1 MQPGETISKV
11 YCMKFKDKVQTL
23 IGELSR
29 VSLDSLEQIFL
40 RKRVKEIENNYF
52 LEDGHTVL
60 TIALKM
66 IQ

>member
-40 RKRVKEIENNYF
+40 RKRVKEIENIYF

>member
-1 MQPGETISKV
+1 
-11 YCMKFKDKVQTL
+11 MKFKDKVQTL

-40 RKRVKEIENNYF
+40 RKRVKEIENRYF

-66 IQ
+66 TQ